1 MFFFQKSFSF
11 NSELLPFLKCANCPR
26 AADKMCKQCNEPQCS
41 LECHAAKQKSSSE
54 TDQNSVSPKI
64 SLSRIEAEPI
74 KNAVKI
80 TSVINHCSLFVRPVE
95 DQQEIAFARLICD
108 TVKCAKDA
116 ETYKCLPSIGSLVFA
131 KFDYYQRALV
141 LKHISASKVAVV
153 FIDFGNVE
161 IRDFDQ
167 LKVMPDELKQ
177 RKRFATKI
185 RLNKIDN
192 DLMNEKALKFLYGI
206 MATDTE
212 LSIKIDSSSLVAM
225 ADLKTSDKW
234 VNQMVNSLNSEDI
247 KVPNIKDMSCRV
259 NKIR

>member
-1 MFFFQKSFSF
+1 
-11 NSELLPFLKCANCPR
+11 
-26 AADKMCKQCNEPQCS
+26 MCKECNEPQCS
-41 LECHAAKQKSSSE
+41 LECHAAKHKHSSE
-54 TDQNSVSPKI
+54 TDQNLASPKI
-64 SLSRIEAEPI
+64 SMSRIEAEPI

-80 TSVINHCSLFVRPVE
+80 TYVINHCTLFVRPV
-95 DQQEIAFARLICD
+95 DNQQEIAFARLICD

-116 ETYKCLPSIGSLVFA
+116 ATYKCLPSIGSLVLA

-141 LKHISASKVAVV
+141 LKHIDTSKVAVV

-161 IRDFDQ
+161 IRDFCQ
-167 LKVMPDELKQ
+167 LKVMPDELKKH
-177 RKRFATKI
+177 KRFATKI

-212 LSIKIDSSSLVAM
+212 LSIKIDSSNLVPM

-234 VNQMVNSLNSEDI
+234 VNQMINSLNSEDI
-247 KVPNIKDMSCRV
+247 KVPNIKDMSYRV
-259 NKIR
+259 GKMR